1 MIRFLENPSR
11 EKLSELVDFCADGL
25 LGVKAIGPLLSYGT
39 GYSFVQSFEQ
49 RDEDENL
56 TAFLSV
62 SYGDLV
68 IYTADP
74 MDSALR
80 TELLDFLKVISWQTL
95 TGDAK
100 FFQETPTGMQM
111 EFPKGSDCI
120 AVPSKEPLRFVENT
134 EFRAYYDLLAEN
146 NPGYFPAPYPD
157 WLVDFSHRVRHGT
170 ARSLLL
176 EADGKFVSTAG
187 ALSITE
193 PAVFIGAISTNPD
206 CRGRHFAHTGVK
218 FFADAYPERRIYL
231 MCMPEKQRFYEK
243 AGMQK
248 VGEFTVIHRG

>member
-176 EADGKFVSTAG
+176 EADGKFVSTDRK
-187 ALSITE
+187 S
-193 PAVFIGAISTNPD
+193 V
-206 CRGRHFAHTGVK
+206 V
-218 FFADAYPERRIYL
+218 
-231 MCMPEKQRFYEK
+231 
-243 AGMQK
+243 
-248 VGEFTVIHRG
+248 